1 MADHVALIA
10 RLEALTGPDR
20 EVDAL
25 LWAHFDGRTVREL
38 DGMLLAR
45 SSRRPNDECIIGFVD
60 PGKLSSNVTA
70 REPIPNVTASLD
82 AVIALVERELPG
94 WRIEMRIGEWPP
106 HYPGGVVL
114 WNNDTKAKTSVFGIA
129 AKGAT
134 PAIAL
139 MIALLRSKPNGGDN
153 G

>member
-1 MADHVALIA
+1 MADRAALIA

-45 SSRRPNDECIIGFVD
+45 SSRPPNDECIIGFVD
-60 PGKLSSNVTA
+60 PGKLSSNFTA

-82 AVIALVERELPG
+82 AVIALIERELPG
-94 WRIEMRIGEWPP
+94 WAHGYDRGPQTCLAFVDP
-106 HYPGGVVL
+106 HDYERRWGGARH
-114 WNNDTKAKTSVFGIA
+114 T

-139 MIALLRSKPNGGDN
+139 CIALLKAKGGDN